1 MARGLAIELADAR
14 VVHFPA
20 CALYADDQ
28 IMKPAERLRVD
39 THLNCNVATSVR
51 TPIKQFIHDH
61 PLMCEA
67 EMILDGRVCK
77 SGL

>member
-14 VVHFPA
+14 VVGFSA

-28 IMKPAERLRVD
+28 IMKPTKRLRVD
-39 THLNCNVATSVR
+39 TDLNCNVAPSAR

-61 PLMCEA
+61 PLMCDA
-67 EMILDGRVCK
+67 E
-77 SGL
+77 